1 MKILPGQGTDAI
13 DLRAD
18 RETVLKHLGEPGSK
32 SSYGDQPGYP
42 EDRESWDYGGF
53 SILLT
58 PRDGV
63 VSISIDQ
70 AMAETTL
77 WEQKIFACTP
87 DQLVEMIAA
96 RGHRAE
102 LGDKTDDDDFDI
114 AVGELG
120 LIFYCTDEG
129 IVGVEVNAL
138 DWRNRR
144 FP

>member
-18 RETVLKHLGEPGSK
+18 PKMVLRRLGEPGTK
-32 SSYGDQPGYP
+32 TRYDDQPGYP

-53 SILLT
+53 CILVT
-58 PRDGV
+58 PQGGV

-70 AMAETTL
+70 AMAEVTL
-77 WEQKIFACTP
+77 WDRDIFDCTP
-87 DQLVEMIAA
+87 DQLVELIAA
-96 RGHRAE
+96 RGHRAD

-129 IVGVEVNAL
+129 LVGVEVNAL